1 MMYAEALEKGTE
13 YSVKFSFMGRKGR
26 YYYEGIKVSEHPD
39 NLGLKLYTFHG
50 KGGTRWVTDE
60 HIESIEIAKPLK
72 PKQKTGKTCPRCL
85 GNKVYQK
92 FAHVNGGRCFRCEGT
107 GTV

>member
-13 YSVKFSFMGRKGR
+13 YSVKLTFMGRKGR
-26 YYYEGIKVSEHPD
+26 YYYEGITRVYSSETEYKEVYQF
-39 NLGLKLYTFHG
+39 LG